1 MNICKLATL
10 AGLDRF
16 GSYDY
21 AVPIGWLME
30 DPEKR
35 RPHFW
40 WYSQKPGSLFGRPL
54 AWRAVARLAL
64 WKMRR
69 EFPGASFQDIS
80 DFLNTWAVAHP
91 EKPLDAFGRKLI
103 ARCIEKEVCRDRFDL
118 HLVLVNLRYC
128 FKSAS
133 VPMPDFIME
142 EKPAAENRQAA

>member
-1 MNICKLATL
+1 VVFPETRKSFRQA
-10 AGLDRF
+10 AGLE
-16 GSYDY
+16 GGGPS
-21 AVPIGWLME
+21 
-30 DPEKR
+30 
-35 RPHFW
+35 
-40 WYSQKPGSLFGRPL
+40 
-54 AWRAVARLAL
+54 RLVENAP
-64 WKMRR
+64 